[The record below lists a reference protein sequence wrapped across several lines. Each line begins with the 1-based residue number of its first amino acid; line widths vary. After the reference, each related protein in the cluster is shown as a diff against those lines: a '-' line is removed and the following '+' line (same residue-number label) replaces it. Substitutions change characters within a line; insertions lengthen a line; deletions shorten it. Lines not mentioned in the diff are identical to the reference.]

1 MTISTVLLAY
11 LVVLTVAETFR
22 LRMRGRFET
31 APTALAVGFALA
43 VSVKGPDGPLD
54 LATWQVGGVVLAS
67 QILAYPIT
75 RVGRDRRRR
84 LELMLDSLLRLG
96 TIVAISLIVREAPL
110 IGGVAVADA
119 STTWMGWRRAVV
131 LMSAIGFVLSLETP
145 VRVWLRHRVW
155 GRDRIVEPHED
166 LRLTLGLSVVLVA
179 SGAILALAQEALG
192 LVALPLA
199 LVPLVVTQVAI
210 LHQARVQ
217 RAHRQSVRALSRMP
231 EVAGLVPRGH
241 AATVARLGVAVGQE
255 LALSSR
261 DLVVLE
267 TAALLHDLG
276 QVVLRRPIPGG
287 ATVLA
292 APGDQEHLAQEGA
305 AIVAHVG
312 HLVSVSET
320 IAAQATP
327 YHHLVQRRARI
338 PVQAR
343 ILKVANAYID
353 YLGGALETSDRAAHE
368 GALERLV
375 LGLGYEY
382 DPKVVAALE
391 KVLERG
397 GFGGIHAAD
406 PDISGTYGASTEP
419 GPKIGIGRRRP
430 HRRAGGTTGRTR
442 SSTVEH
448 E

>member
-1 MTISTVLLAY
+1 MTASTLLLAY

-22 LRMRGRFET
+22 LRMRGRIET

-43 VSVKGPDGPLD
+43 VSVKGPHD
-54 LATWQVGGVVLAS
+54 AIEVQTWQIALVVLAS
-67 QILAYPIT
+67 QVFAYPVT
-75 RVGRDRRRR
+75 RIGRDRRRR
-84 LELMLDSLLRLG
+84 LELVVDSALRLG
-96 TIVAISLIVREAPL
+96 TVVAISLIVRDLPL
-110 IGGVAVADA
+110 ISGVSVSEA
-119 STTWMGWRRAVV
+119 STTWMGWRRAIV

-155 GRDRIVEPHED
+155 GRDRIVEPNED
-166 LRLTLGLSVVLVA
+166 LRMTLGLSVVLVA

-192 LVALPLA
+192 LAALPFA

-210 LHQARVQ
+210 LHQARIQ

-255 LALSSR
+255 LALPTR
-261 DLVVLE
+261 DVAVLE

-292 APGDQEHLAQEGA
+292 ASGDQEHLAQEGA

-312 HLVSVSET
+312 HLSAVSET

-327 YHHLVQRRARI
+327 YHHIVQRRARI

-353 YLGGALETSDRAAHE
+353 YLGGALETADRAAHE
-368 GALERLV
+368 EALERLY

-391 KVLERG
+391 KVLARG
-397 GFGGIHAAD
+397 GFGAIPAAD
-406 PDISGTYGASTEP
+406 PAIGGAYGASAET
-419 GPKIGIGRRRP
+419 GNKIGAGRVWAQW
-430 HRRAGGTTGRTR
+430 RAGSRG
-442 SSTVEH
+442 SSTKG
-448 E
+448 